1 MKTVVTRKGC
11 SRMRTKEKNYVTMV
25 EFSQRT
31 KERRM
36 AAAIGLAV
44 ILGMTGCAG
53 KGDASE
59 KPQENVSA
67 EDDTARQE
75 NADGVTEKEQEG
87 ENGSDVP
94 KTQEGEWVREEPVP
108 AQGKEKKEQEERGG
122 EAAKEPEKQGQAVA
136 MSQDTTHLGG
146 KVQAPQADGM
156 TLAQTTLTDED
167 GMVTLLDVEEAEKI
181 PVRFTEETKVEHW
194 TIQDG
199 GAGIDMRDAAVSD
212 LEEGMGVELE
222 GYYEGKTFV
231 ATRVIME
238 VYV

>member
-1 MKTVVTRKGC
+1 
-11 SRMRTKEKNYVTMV
+11 
-25 EFSQRT
+25 
-31 KERRM
+31 M

-44 ILGMTGCAG
+44 IMGMTGCAG
-53 KGDASE
+53 KEGMPGN
-59 KPQENVSA
+59 PQENVSVGA
-67 EDDTARQE
+67 EHDTAKQE
-75 NADGVTEKEQEG
+75 NTDGVTEKEREG

-94 KTQEGEWVREEPVP
+94 KTQEGEWEREDPVP
-108 AQGKEKKEQEERGG
+108 AQEKKNEEPAESGG
-122 EAAKEPEKQGQAVA
+122 EAAKESEKQGQAVA
-136 MSQDTTHLGG
+136 MSQDTAHLGG

-222 GYYEGKTFV
+222 GYYEGETFV

-238 VYV
+238 EYV

>member
-1 MKTVVTRKGC
+1 
-11 SRMRTKEKNYVTMV
+11 
-25 EFSQRT
+25 
-31 KERRM
+31 M

-44 ILGMTGCAG
+44 IMGMTGCAG
-53 KGDASE
+53 KEGMPGN
-59 KPQENVSA
+59 PQENVSVGA
-67 EDDTARQE
+67 EHDTAKQE
-75 NADGVTEKEQEG
+75 NTDGVTEKEREG

-94 KTQEGEWVREEPVP
+94 KTQEGEWEREDPVP
-108 AQGKEKKEQEERGG
+108 AQEKKNEEPAESGG
-122 EAAKEPEKQGQAVA
+122 EAAKESEKQGQAVA
-136 MSQDTTHLGG
+136 MSQDTAHLGG

-167 GMVTLLDVEEAEKI
+167 GMVTLLDVDEAEKI
-181 PVRFTEETKVEHW
+181 PVRFTEDTKVEHW

-222 GYYEGKTFV
+222 GHYEGGTFV

-238 VYV
+238 EYV